1 MTRNDYGSGYGFGRS
16 NGRGMGGR
24 GNGQCRRDGSGFG
37 RGFGRG
43 FGPGTGFG
51 AGQGR
56 RCRVEEAD
64 GQSGFNI
71 RNRISAPPFAA
82 AIARI
87 EAAIEDLKRQIN
99 DLRQKP

>member
-1 MTRNDYGSGYGFGRS
+1 MTRNNSGFGYGFGRS

-37 RGFGRG
+37 RGFG
-43 FGPGTGFG
+43 PGTGFG

-56 RCRVEEAD
+56 RCRFEEAD

-99 DLRQKP
+99 DLRHKA

>member
-37 RGFGRG
+37 RGFG
-43 FGPGTGFG
+43 PGTGFG

-56 RCRVEEAD
+56 RCRFEEAD

-99 DLRQKP
+99 DLRHKA

>member
-1 MTRNDYGSGYGFGRS
+1 MTRNGFAPDRS

-37 RGFGRG
+37 RGFG
-43 FGPGTGFG
+43 PGTGFG

-56 RCRVEEAD
+56 RCRFEEAD

-99 DLRQKP
+99 DLRHKA

>member
-1 MTRNDYGSGYGFGRS
+1 MTRNDCGFGYGFGRS

-24 GNGQCRRDGSGFG
+24 GNGQCCRDGS
-37 RGFGRG
+37 GFGRG

-56 RCRVEEAD
+56 RCRFEEAD

-87 EAAIEDLKRQIN
+87 EAAIEDLRT
-99 DLRQKP
+99 DPGRGET

>member
-37 RGFGRG
+37 RGFG
-43 FGPGTGFG
+43 PGTGFG

-56 RCRVEEAD
+56 RCRFEEAD

>member
-1 MTRNDYGSGYGFGRS
+1 MTRNGNNFGYGLGRS
-16 NGRGMGGR
+16 TGRGMGGR
-24 GNGQCRRDGSGFG
+24 GTGQGWRDGTGPGPEPGFSGGFG
-37 RGFGRG
+37 RCN
-43 FGPGTGFG
+43 
-51 AGQGR
+51 GQGQR
-56 RCRVEEAD
+56 RCRFEEAD

-99 DLRQKP
+99 DLRHKA